1 MRQIVMTYKLT
12 QHIFKDFNMLDTS
25 PNARNN
31 SSQQN
36 KYPLYETYKIV
47 GENKQQEGRERAGM
61 LRNKGLNGK
70 QRRGRKGREK
80 KNQQLWLEPVSGQI
94 QVK

>member
-1 MRQIVMTYKLT
+1 MTYKLT

-47 GENKQQEGRERAGM
+47 GENKQ
-61 LRNKGLNGK
+61 
-70 QRRGRKGREK
+70 
-80 KNQQLWLEPVSGQI
+80 
-94 QVK
+94 